1 MLLFISFRG
10 SYSPKHW
17 YFEIVE
23 TARRLLLTAVLS
35 VVNPSTSQQSVFACF
50 ISLAFIKLYSSCKPY
65 SDPYDNYLA
74 EIGQYQIFFTFFFTL
89 ILQNDLLPGDIWQEF
104 IGISLISLNMGV
116 IFGFFKCEYDSYY
129 QSKSIDK
136 NDSNG
141 AMEEKEEDKEES
153 PLDNNNNE
161 KVANYTM
168 DTPDDV
174 AVQRNI
180 ITSEEPAA
188 GTNGIEL
195 SPVTS
200 HVRNED
206 SM

>member
-1 MLLFISFRG
+1 
-10 SYSPKHW
+10 
-17 YFEIVE
+17 
-23 TARRLLLTAVLS
+23 
-35 VVNPSTSQQSVFACF
+35 
-50 ISLAFIKLYSSCKPY
+50 
-65 SDPYDNYLA
+65 
-74 EIGQYQIFFTFFFTL
+74 
-89 ILQNDLLPGDIWQEF
+89 
-104 IGISLISLNMGV
+104 MGV